1 MFETFAHKS
10 MTSLGNLHV
19 DFFFALSVVKLGYK
33 VSPQR
38 TLVPK
43 AFCVPAGIQGEI
55 TKL

>member
-10 MTSLGNLHV
+10 MTSLGSLHV

-38 TLVPK
+38 TLVLK

>member
-1 MFETFAHKS
+1 MVETFAHKS
-10 MTSLGNLHV
+10 MTSLGSLHV

-38 TLVPK
+38 TLVLK

>member
-38 TLVPK
+38 TL